1 MSQTAA
7 PITWLGR
14 IPITAKLAL
23 VSVSFLVMTSLLVGV
38 VSFTLQLSSGIRAYV
53 GGEGLWSKGQKDA
66 LHYLNRYVHSHDER
80 DYEQYLAAISI
91 PLGDHQARIEMMK
104 PVFDYAVAEDGFRK
118 GGNDPDDIGN
128 MIFLFRHFGDMPFIK
143 SAISVW
149 AAADEEI
156 AKLQAVA
163 LAVRAAVQQGPLDIY
178 QRVVFLDQLDVINAH
193 VTPLEIQFSE
203 TLAEGARAIHELLQS
218 LIWASAILLL
228 SLSMLVAWLV
238 ASDLRA
244 SVRALREGTQRVA
257 QGDLEHPIPLRSRDE
272 LGDLARAFNDMTA
285 RRRDAEQQLH
295 NAQDLREKVMLSATN
310 SIYAMD
316 PEGRFTLVNPSTCE
330 LTGYSEEE
338 LIGRNFASLFTPE
351 HLAPLVVRY
360 RDVIEG
366 KGPILDYE
374 VPLLRKDGVMRHIVF
389 STAALSRDGVIIGAA
404 GAAEDITERKRS
416 EEEVRQRTQ
425 ELTRS
430 NEELEQF
437 AYVASH
443 DLQEPLRTVSGFAQL
458 LAKRYQGKLDAEAD
472 EYIEFI
478 STGVVRMKSLIEDL
492 LTYSR
497 VSRGRFREDTLDL
510 NLALQN
516 ALSNLRAAVDS
527 TQAVITAASLP
538 TLRGDQRQMEQLF
551 QNLIGNAIKFRG
563 DATPLIK
570 ISVERK
576 GADWHFTLC
585 DNGIGINPDSC
596 ERIFGL
602 FQRLHTRDAYPGNG
616 IGLTICKKIVEL
628 HRGRI
633 WAESTSPGT
642 CFHFTLPAA

>member
-1 MSQTAA
+1 M
-7 PITWLGR
+7 TWLGR

-23 VSVSFLVMTSLLVGV
+23 VSVSFLVMTTLLVGV

-66 LHYLNRYVHSHDER
+66 LHYLNRYLHSHDER
-80 DYEQYLAAISI
+80 DYQQYLAAIAI
-91 PLGDHQARIEMMK
+91 PLGDHQARLEMLK
-104 PVFDYAVAEDGFRK
+104 PEFDYAVAADGFLK

-128 MIFLFRHFGDMPFIK
+128 MIFLFRHFGEMPFIK
-143 SAISVW
+143 SAISIW
-149 AAADEEI
+149 AAADLEI
-156 AKLQAVA
+156 EKLQAVA
-163 LAVRAAVQQGPLDIY
+163 VAVRAEVGKGPLDRI
-178 QRVVFLDQLDVINAH
+178 QREAFLEQLERINSH

-203 TLAEGARAIHELLQS
+203 TLAEGARAIHDLLQS
-218 LIWASAILLL
+218 MIWASAILLL
-228 SLSMLVAWLV
+228 GMSLLIAWLV
-238 ASDLRA
+238 SRDLHASIR
-244 SVRALREGTQRVA
+244 VLREGTQRVA
-257 QGDLEHPIPLRSRDE
+257 QGDLDHPIPVRSSDE
-272 LGDLARAFNDMTA
+272 LGHLAQAFNDMTA
-285 RRRDAEQQLH
+285 RRSEAERQLH

-310 SIYAMD
+310 AIYAMD

-330 LTGYSEEE
+330 LTGYSEAE
-338 LIGRNFASLFTPE
+338 LIGQNFAMLFTPE
-351 HLAPLVVRY
+351 HLAPLVVLY
-360 RDVIEG
+360 ADVVQG
-366 KGPILDYE
+366 KGPILNYE
-374 VPLLRKDGVMRHIVF
+374 VPLLRKNGVVRHIVF

-416 EEEVRQRTQ
+416 EEEVRQRTE

-430 NEELEQF
+430 NQELEQF

-458 LAKRYQGKLDAEAD
+458 LSKRYKGQLDAEAD
-472 EYIEFI
+472 EYIAFI
-478 STGVVRMKSLIEDL
+478 SGGVVRMKSLIEDL

-497 VSRGRFREDTLDL
+497 VSRGRFQEETLDL
-510 NLALQN
+510 NVALQN
-516 ALSNLRAAVDS
+516 ALSNLRGAIDS
-527 TQAVITAASLP
+527 TQAVVTAAPLP

-563 DATPLIK
+563 DATPQIK
-570 ISVERK
+570 ITAERN
-576 GADWHFTLC
+576 GAEWHFSLC
-585 DNGIGINPDSC
+585 DNGIGINPQSC

-602 FQRLHTRDAYPGNG
+602 FQRLHTRDQYPGNG